1 MVINAE
7 GKKKTKRKTGKDV
20 KKMAVILRRYI
31 SIPSSG

>member
-7 GKKKTKRKTGKDV
+7 GKKSKTGKDV